1 MRSVNANLFEINQAK
16 ARIKMAQKEGKTPAQ
31 ADLDLVK
38 SEKQNAFA
46 IAQYA
51 DVITIEKF
59 ARHIATHGCVYSR
72 ADISAILYMAVDCMR
87 ELLLEG
93 KKIRLGDL
101 GDFSVNLSSKGAE
114 TADKF
119 TAQNI
124 TGVNVMWDPGM
135 EFKNLLADA
144 EFNLVASR
152 SAQAAVL
159 KAIKAGQTTVD
170 LTVPADPTDPSGGDG
185 NGGGSGSDG
194 GSDNE
199 GTGSDGGSDNS
210 GTGSDGGGSSVQ
222 KYILTVTSA
231 DTQMGSV
238 TGGGEYEAGTQATVT
253 AVANSGYQ
261 FKQWSDGNTSATRSV
276 TVNSNLTLTATFEAE
291 SSGGVDPEEPP
302 FS

>member
-1 MRSVNANLFEINQAK
+1 M
-16 ARIKMAQKEGKTPAQ
+16 
-31 ADLDLVK
+31 
-38 SEKQNAFA
+38 
-46 IAQYA
+46 
-51 DVITIEKF
+51 
-59 ARHIATHGCVYSR
+59 
-72 ADISAILYMAVDCMR
+72 
-87 ELLLEG
+87 
-93 KKIRLGDL
+93 GDL

-170 LTVPADPTDPSGGDG
+170 LTVPTDPTDPSGGDG

-194 GSDNE
+194 GSDN
-199 GTGSDGGSDNS
+199 G

-222 KYILTVTSA
+222 KYTLTVTSA

-261 FKQWSDGNTSATRSV
+261 FKQWSEATRV
-276 TVNSNLTLTATFEAE
+276 
-291 SSGGVDPEEPP
+291 PP
-302 FS
+302 AV